1 MLNTL
6 YDNWLMT
13 EINTTVKNVIEEGDR
28 YYISLKETPFYVK
41 GGGMDSDRGTINGHE
56 VQELRYID
64 GEIYHLIDTKIEGDV
79 VAKVD
84 RDYRIMKTQIHS
96 AQHLMCGIINKKYN
110 AKTIAF
116 FNDDKEAGAEMG
128 FEHLNDEI
136 IQEIEELCNHYIRE
150 DLHIE
155 IIYPTKEEALQFV
168 NEEKL
173 EHDEL
178 RAVKIGDIDYNM
190 CACIH
195 IPSLRYLQLLKIERY
210 EKTTRGYRIY
220 FLCGEQF
227 FKTYDMQYQTLKS
240 AAQKLSSPVYEVDK
254 AIDHLNDELKKAK
267 SYLDLYKNQFYEEIA
282 KRYITLDDNYLVEV
296 IDDIG
301 PKELSKIVNFIN
313 NSSDKVMIFIGLNGD
328 RMHVIISH
336 SKKYDI
342 NAKEVFNELA
352 EIYNLKG
359 GGNAFMAQGGGLKN
373 LNIVEKAREMLNKK
387 LA

>member
-6 YDNWLMT
+6 YDNWLLT
-13 EINTTVKNVIEEGDR
+13 EINTTVKNVIEEGER
-28 YYISLKETPFYVK
+28 YYISLEETPFYVK

-56 VQELRYID
+56 VLGLKYID
-64 GEIYHLIDTKIEGDV
+64 GEVYHLIDTIIEGDV
-79 VAKVD
+79 IAKVD
-84 RDYRIMKTQIHS
+84 RDYRIIKTQIHS

-110 AKTIAF
+110 ARTIAF

-128 FEHLNDEI
+128 FDNLNDDI
-136 IQEIEELCNHYIRE
+136 IREIENLCNHYIRE
-150 DLHIE
+150 DLPIE
-155 IIYPTKEEALQFV
+155 IVYPTKDEALKFV

-195 IPSLRYLQLLKIERY
+195 VPSLRYLQLLKIERY

-227 FKTYDMQYQTLKS
+227 FKTYDLQYQTLKS

-254 AIDHLNDELKKAK
+254 AIDHLNDELKRIK
-267 SYLDLYKNQFYEEIA
+267 SDLDLFKDQFYEEIA
-282 KRYITLDDNYLVEV
+282 KRYINSDDILLVET
-296 IDDIG
+296 INDIG
-301 PKELSKIVNFIN
+301 SKELLKIVNFVN

-328 RMHVIISH
+328 RMHVVVSH
-336 SKKYDI
+336 SKKYEI
-342 NAKEVFNELA
+342 NAREVFSKLA

-359 GGNAFMAQGGGLKN
+359 GGNAFMAQGGGFKDLS
-373 LNIVEKAREMLNKK
+373 IVEKAREILHKK